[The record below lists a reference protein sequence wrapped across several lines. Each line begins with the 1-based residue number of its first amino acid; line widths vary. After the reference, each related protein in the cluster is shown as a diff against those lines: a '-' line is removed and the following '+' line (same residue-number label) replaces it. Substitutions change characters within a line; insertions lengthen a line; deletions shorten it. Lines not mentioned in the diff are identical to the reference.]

1 MEQTI
6 LLAEDEKTILNIL
19 KNYFETE
26 GFLVFTAQNGQ
37 DAIDIF
43 KDEKIDLVILD
54 VMMPKLSGFEVA
66 KMIRASSNVPII
78 IMTALNDEDNILKG
92 YSLLIDDYV
101 TKPFNPKVLV
111 ANANNLL
118 LRTNNEL
125 VVDYKIGD
133 LKFDFINNF
142 AYLTDRK
149 LNLSKTEFNILSFL
163 VKNSDKV
170 CSRQMLL
177 DEIWGMDSFVDLR
190 VVDTNVKKIRKELG
204 NKNYIKTIFGRGYK
218 FEL

>member
-78 IMTALNDEDNILKG
+78 IMTALNDDDNILK
-92 YSLLIDDYV
+92 
-101 TKPFNPKVLV
+101 
-111 ANANNLL
+111 
-118 LRTNNEL
+118 
-125 VVDYKIGD
+125 
-133 LKFDFINNF
+133 
-142 AYLTDRK
+142 
-149 LNLSKTEFNILSFL
+149 
-163 VKNSDKV
+163 
-170 CSRQMLL
+170 
-177 DEIWGMDSFVDLR
+177 
-190 VVDTNVKKIRKELG
+190 
-204 NKNYIKTIFGRGYK
+204 
-218 FEL
+218 